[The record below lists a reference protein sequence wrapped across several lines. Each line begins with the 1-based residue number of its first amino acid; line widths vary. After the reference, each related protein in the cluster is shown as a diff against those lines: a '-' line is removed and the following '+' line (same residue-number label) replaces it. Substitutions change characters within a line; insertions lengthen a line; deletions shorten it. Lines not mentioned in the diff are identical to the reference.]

1 MNTAVIIIKMIITK
15 VKHHLNHE
23 HRLTSVWLQWTTRSN
38 NNNDNYA
45 DSTQNQ
51 WAPINIYVSAVSK
64 NNNMNN
70 SNNYILQWKQ
80 HLKQWSQIHLYR
92 TSMKNERSEKGPR
105 WMPTPWLQWIWL
117 KNTKNKER
125 ERESILPKWQDGQH
139 QHKTDNMQ
147 ANKMNMFTCTWLQW
161 LVASLQKCS
170 AD

>member
-117 KNTKNKER
+117 KNTKNKRER
-125 ERESILPKWQDGQH
+125 ERASCQSG
-139 QHKTDNMQ
+139 
-147 ANKMNMFTCTWLQW
+147 KMVNTNIKRTTCKQTRWTCLH
-161 LVASLQKCS
+161 VHDCS
-170 AD
+170 DW